1 MRKLRND
8 GLPIRIDHRL
18 DALRAALGEVDG
30 LVAAYL
36 FGSYGTADQTP
47 LSDVDL
53 ALVFAPEA
61 VPDFP
66 AELDLVGL
74 VTGVLGEEDVSVTVL
89 NRAPCAFQRRVLVE
103 GRPLLTGDPL
113 ALADFVEG
121 VIDRYCD
128 FAIDRD
134 HFLREYDE
142 ALRERY
148 DAA

>member
-8 GLPIRIDHRL
+8 GEPIRIDDRL
-18 DALRAALGEVDG
+18 DALRAALGEVEG

-53 ALVFAPEA
+53 ALVFTRDA
-61 VPDFP
+61 VPAFA
-66 AELDLVGL
+66 AEIDLVGL
-74 VTGVLGEEDVSVTVL
+74 VTGVLGEDDVSVTVL
-89 NRAPCAFQRRVLVE
+89 NRAPCAFQRRVLAE
-103 GRPLLTGDPL
+103 GRPLLTTDDV
-113 ALADFVEG
+113 ALADFVEE

-128 FAIDRD
+128 FAIDRE
-134 HFLREYDE
+134 HFLREYDD
-142 ALRERY
+142 ALRERF